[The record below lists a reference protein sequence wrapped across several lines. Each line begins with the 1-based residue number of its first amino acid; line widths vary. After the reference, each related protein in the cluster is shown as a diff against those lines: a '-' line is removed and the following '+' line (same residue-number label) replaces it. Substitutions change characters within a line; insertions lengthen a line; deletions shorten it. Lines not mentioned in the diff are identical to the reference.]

1 MRGRRPLPRNPP
13 SRERAGASPCGE
25 ERPPVQSLF
34 PYPDEVAVNTR
45 VLAGSLIAALVIS
58 VAGGYALSRSGDSD
72 GDEAD
77 ITPGTITV
85 EQGIPTNKAVQG
97 DKLPTVDLTDSN
109 GTKVSTADLIG
120 QPMVINVWAVTCDA
134 CKTEMPALAR
144 VQSELGDSVRFV
156 GVNTAK
162 NDGSALAF
170 AADKGVKYELLSDIN
185 AELTGALGING
196 LPYTLFVAADGTIVA
211 QKGIALDEA
220 GIRSTIASTL
230 GS

>member
-58 VAGGYALSRSGDSD
+58 VAGGYALSRSGDSEP
-72 GDEAD
+72 DEAR
-77 ITPGTITV
+77 ITPDTITV
-85 EQGIPTNKAVQG
+85 ETGIPTNKAVQG
-97 DKLPTVDLTDSN
+97 EKLPTVDLIDTN
-109 GTKVSTADLIG
+109 GNDVSTADLVG
-120 QPMVINVWAVTCDA
+120 QPLVINVWAVTCAA

-144 VQSELGDSVRFV
+144 VQADLGDTVRFI

-170 AADKGVKYELLSDIN
+170 AADKGVRYELLSDIN
-185 AELTGALGING
+185 GRLTGALGITG

-220 GIRSTIASTL
+220 GIRATIASAL

>member
-1 MRGRRPLPRNPP
+1 
-13 SRERAGASPCGE
+13 
-25 ERPPVQSLF
+25 
-34 PYPDEVAVNTR
+34 VAVNTR
-45 VLAGSLIAALVIS
+45 VLSGSLVAALVIS

-72 GDEAD
+72 SDSDSDVAH

-85 EQGIPTNKAVQG
+85 ETGIPTNKAVRG
-97 DKLPTVDLTDSN
+97 EKLPTVDLTTTN
-109 GTKVSTADLIG
+109 GNDVSTADLTG
-120 QPMVINVWAVTCDA
+120 QPLVINVWAVTCAA

-144 VQSELGDSVRFV
+144 VQADLGDTVRFI

-162 NDGSALAF
+162 NDSSALAF

-185 AELTGALGING
+185 GKFTTALGITG

-220 GIRSTIASTL
+220 DIRATIASAL